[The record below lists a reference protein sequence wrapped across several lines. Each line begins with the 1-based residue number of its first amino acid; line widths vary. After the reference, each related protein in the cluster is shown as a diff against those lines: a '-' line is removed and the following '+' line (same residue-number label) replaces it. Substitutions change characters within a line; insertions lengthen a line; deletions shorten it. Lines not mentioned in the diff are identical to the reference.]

1 MGASVPI
8 EVSQTEG
15 DIDIERRKERLL
27 QLRLD
32 GLSRKEKE
40 REKDAAKIEWMLT
53 HCAITGQDCAMSELM
68 CL

>member
-1 MGASVPI
+1 MAYQG
-8 EVSQTEG
+8 
-15 DIDIERRKERLL
+15 R
-27 QLRLD
+27 
-32 GLSRKEKE
+32 EKE

>member
-15 DIDIERRKERLL
+15 DIDIERKERLL

-32 GLSRKEKE
+32 GLSRKREGKRE
-40 REKDAAKIEWMLT
+40 RCCKNRMDAHSLRNYRAGLRNE
-53 HCAITGQDCAMSELM
+53 
-68 CL
+68 